1 MKNITSG
8 KRLCSVCKEPLFIE
22 EFSENVKP
30 DLAILQPPYEDECML
45 CHFNRV
51 DIDKELN
58 PNEYE
63 EFIKEETD
71 KRMKKRK
78 KVFGY

>member
-1 MKNITSG
+1 MKNVTSG

-22 EFSENVKP
+22 EFSENVKHEV
-30 DLAILQPPYEDECML
+30 AILPPQYEDEFML
-45 CHFNRV
+45 CHFKRV
-51 DIDKELN
+51 DIDKKLN
-58 PNEYE
+58 PNEHE
-63 EFIKEETD
+63 EFIKEETE

>member
-45 CHFNRV
+45 CHFKRG

-58 PNEYE
+58 PKEHE

-71 KRMKKRK
+71 RRMKKRK
-78 KVFGY
+78 EVFGY

>member
-1 MKNITSG
+1 MKNVTSG

-30 DLAILQPPYEDECML
+30 DLAILPPPYEDECML
-45 CHFNRV
+45 CHFKRV

-58 PNEYE
+58 PKEHE

-71 KRMKKRK
+71 IRMKKRK
-78 KVFGY
+78 EVFGY